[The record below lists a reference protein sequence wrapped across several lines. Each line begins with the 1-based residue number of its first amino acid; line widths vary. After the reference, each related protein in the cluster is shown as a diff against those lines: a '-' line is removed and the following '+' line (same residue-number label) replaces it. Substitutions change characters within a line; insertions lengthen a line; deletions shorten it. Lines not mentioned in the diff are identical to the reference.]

1 MDIVEILAELDALA
15 AEMQRDL
22 GPLRRIAESV
32 AARGD
37 SFREVSVGW
46 CPVYADEEDC
56 PREEDEPR
64 LYLDRDALIRFRK
77 DDDVSFVI
85 SLEKSGLMRVEV
97 HSTRN
102 VDRQAPEP
110 QPEYWSDTFREH
122 AAICKL
128 FACIDEYAAS

>member
-46 CPVYADEEDC
+46 CPVYADEEDH

-85 SLEKSGLMRVEV
+85 SLEKGGLMRVAVRTAQNE
-97 HSTRN
+97 N
-102 VDRQAPEP
+102 PP
-110 QPEYWSDTFREH
+110 LYWADTFREH
-122 AAICKL
+122 VAIGEL
-128 FACIDEYAAS
+128 FACIDENEPP